1 MISDE
6 AVAAAAKIILRGTD
20 EGHHAYK
27 IAYAAL
33 EAAAPHMLAGAN
45 AALDIAGAALKLEIS
60 KGRDAVKLSRTNLEG
75 WHDTPPLTGSDWRAF
90 AESLPASE
98 YATALLSVADAMDAT
113 NPYRS
118 QA

>member
-6 AVAAAAKIILRGTD
+6 AVAAAVPVILRGID

-33 EAAAPHMLAGAN
+33 EAAAPHMLAEAWDDGMIYGTRGQHRYQE
-45 AALDIAGAALKLEIS
+45 DF
-60 KGRDAVKLSRTNLEG
+60 D
-75 WHDTPPLTGSDWRAF
+75 
-90 AESLPASE
+90 
-98 YATALLSVADAMDAT
+98 T